1 MASLG
6 ATVSTTSLPVATT
19 QYAAPTTGGTVNI
32 DSGANVA
39 LILNPSGTLATL
51 TVNFPS
57 APVDGDRVAIA
68 SSQIIT
74 ALTMA
79 NGTMIGTLTS
89 LAVAGFAYFIFSST
103 AGKWF
108 RGG

>member
-1 MASLG
+1 MATLG
-6 ATVSTTSLPVATT
+6 ATLSTMTLPVVIT

-32 DSGANVA
+32 SSGGDVA
-39 LILNPSGTLATL
+39 LILNPSGTLAAL

-57 APVDGDRVAIA
+57 APVDGDRIVIA

-74 ALTMA
+74 ALTMG
-79 NGTMIGTLTS
+79 NGAMVGTLTS
-89 LAVAGFAYFIFSST
+89 LAVPGFAYFIFSTT